1 MIAALITLTCV
12 AAVTACVIALAL
24 QCALMRRRIAALRA
38 DLTRAQALTWIAWQE
53 RDDALASN
61 EDLFAAV
68 CRLHRTK
75 TQLSLALHGQPQ
87 HLPWHA
93 GDHVVVDALKS
104 GKAG

>member
-1 MIAALITLTCV
+1 MIALAILLPLLAVVACIAAL
-12 AAVTACVIALAL
+12 AW
-24 QCALMRRRIAALRA
+24 QCALMRRRIVALRA
-38 DLTRAQALTWIAWQE
+38 DLDRAHAATWAVRAE

-93 GDHVVVDALKS
+93 GDHVVRDHARD
-104 GKAG
+104 GKTG